1 MSTKINPVAGY
12 ILVEPEK
19 PETVTASGIVL
30 PGSEKE
36 KPQQG
41 KVLAISGA
49 VYRDGQEITAPCKI
63 NDTIMFKE
71 WGVNEIKENDKKYF
85 LIKFEDVMAI
95 IK

>member
-1 MSTKINPVAGY
+1 MTKINPVAGY
-12 ILVEPEK
+12 ILVEPQK
-19 PETVTASGIVL
+19 QETVTASGIVL

-41 KVLAISGA
+41 QVLAVGGST
-49 VYRDGQEITAPCKI
+49 YHDSREFTAPCQVG
-63 NDTIMFKE
+63 DTIMFKE
-71 WGVNEIKENDKKYF
+71 WGVNEIKQDDKKLF

>member
-1 MSTKINPVAGY
+1 MTKINPVAGY

-41 KVLAISGA
+41 KVLAIGSA
-49 VYRDGQEITAPCKI
+49 VYRDGQEITPPCKI

-71 WGVNEIKENDKKYF
+71 WGVNEIKENDKKHF

>member
-1 MSTKINPVAGY
+1 MTKINPVAGY
-12 ILVEPEK
+12 ILVEPQKQES
-19 PETVTASGIVL
+19 VTASGIVL
-30 PGSEKE
+30 PGNEKE

-41 KVLAISGA
+41 QVLAVGGA
-49 VYRDGQEITAPCKI
+49 VYRDGQEMSAPCQI

-85 LIKFEDVMAI
+85 LVKFEDVMAI